1 VKIDSRIFVGLSSF
15 QALAMFRR
23 GIFYT
28 FLAVYL
34 RSNLG
39 LSVTETTLFETVP
52 MILNVLFQTFVW
64 GRLTDRL
71 QRRRSLIITGELLA
85 SVGHIVMWYAHSVA
99 PSPRASGYAII
110 VGLTII
116 EIFWSMSNIG
126 WSAFISDVYTPQ
138 QRNAVQGRLASIGG
152 VGRMVGAMAGGL
164 LYDGARL
171 MYPGWGFRSG
181 GIFFVASFVM
191 LISVIPLLFMPEGG
205 IHYRAAVDTDG
216 SADMCDD
223 APEGGKAA
231 SHAGGLGRFVMF
243 LGAML
248 LINSGVNTIGAFR
261 AQYMSLA
268 EGLSAPA
275 STISLAANA
284 ESAALIIVGFFL
296 GALGR
301 RLGIGRLLTLGAV
314 MGIVS
319 LVVLVLAPCVE
330 IILVAALFKGLSD
343 GCIASSSYAY
353 ASTLIPPEKRG
364 RYFALYNATFFLS
377 WGLAA
382 TFVTGPLIDSLIV
395 SGAGAV
401 MAYKAGFASGAGL
414 VSLGLMLLVALFVV
428 SKHSARTARAA

>member
-1 VKIDSRIFVGLSSF
+1 MLPSAQQGGIVKTDSRIFVGLSSF

-39 LSVTETTLFETVP
+39 LSVTETTLFETIP

-64 GRLTDRL
+64 GRLTDHL

-85 SVGHIVMWYAHSVA
+85 SVGHVVMWYAHASA
-99 PSPRASGYAII
+99 PSPRASGFAII
-110 VGLTII
+110 AGLTII

-126 WSAFISDVYTPQ
+126 WSAYISDVYTPQ

-152 VGRMVGAMAGGL
+152 VGRMIGAMAGGL

-191 LISVIPLLFMPEGG
+191 LVSVIPLFFMPEGG
-205 IHYRAAVDTDG
+205 IRYRAAEEAPTADDR
-216 SADMCDD
+216 SAR
-223 APEGGKAA
+223 GGI
-231 SHAGGLGRFVMF
+231 GRFIMF
-243 LGAML
+243 LAAML
-248 LINSGVNTIGAFR
+248 LINSGVNTVSAFR
-261 AQYMSLA
+261 AQYMNLPDGFA
-268 EGLSAPA
+268 ASAG
-275 STISLAANA
+275 TISLAANA
-284 ESAALIIVGFFL
+284 ESAALIVVGFFL
-296 GALGR
+296 GMLGK
-301 RLGIGRLLTLGAV
+301 RLGIGRLLLFGAT

-319 LVVLVLAPCVE
+319 LVLLALAPSVGLVLA
-330 IILVAALFKGLSD
+330 AALFKGLSD
-343 GCIASSSYAY
+343 GCVASSSYAY

-382 TFVTGPLIDSLIV
+382 TFVTGPLIDSLLL
-395 SGAGAV
+395 SGTGAV
-401 MAYKAGFASGAGL
+401 AAYRAGFVSGAGL
-414 VSLGLMLLVALFVV
+414 VSLGLALLVALNFVTRR
-428 SKHSARTARAA
+428 SARVPKTP